1 MKTALLSGVAA
12 AVLALAGAA
21 TAQSMKQDE
30 APGRAPAAQQNAPAE
45 KTAPPMHAGERN
57 APSRAGTDKSN
68 EIGERKSGRST
79 VGAGSEEKGE
89 MPGMKSKSSPTAEEN
104 SKAMPGDTS
113 TTRSGNK
120 MEERDRNA
128 GPTDHRERSTVAQG
142 SAAGLSKLSSEQRT
156 KIVTVFKE
164 HKVTPV
170 RLNVSVRVGARIPPS
185 VHLYPVPV
193 EVVEVYPEWRG
204 YYYVMVGDEIL
215 IISPR
220 THEIVAILEV

>member
-1 MKTALLSGVAA
+1 MKTALLSSVAA

-128 GPTDHRERSTVAQG
+128 GATDHRERSTVAQG

-156 KIVTVFKE
+156 KIVTVFK
-164 HKVTPV
+164 
-170 RLNVSVRVGARIPPS
+170 VSVRAGARIPPS